1 MPVFLWYRQI
11 FHKASAYI
19 SMKVSQGGKAKTQD
33 QRLLEGGR
41 IRSHSIHID
50 DRRLIS
56 VTGVKD
62 VDSFNEQFVQLLT
75 EAGELRIEG
84 AELHITKLN
93 LDEGQVMLEGEISA
107 LEYAEG
113 EERGSL
119 LGRIFR

>member
-1 MPVFLWYRQI
+1 M
-11 FHKASAYI
+11 
-19 SMKVSQGGKAKTQD
+19 QD

-93 LDEGQVMLEGEISA
+93 LEEGQVMLVGEISA

>member
-1 MPVFLWYRQI
+1 M
-11 FHKASAYI
+11 
-19 SMKVSQGGKAKTQD
+19 QD

-84 AELHITKLN
+84 ADLHITKLN

-107 LEYAEG
+107 LEYAKREEACWEG
-113 EERGSL
+113 YSDEGAVPA
-119 LGRIFR
+119 GRADRVCRICCGG

>member
-1 MPVFLWYRQI
+1 M
-11 FHKASAYI
+11 
-19 SMKVSQGGKAKTQD
+19 QD

-75 EAGELRIEG
+75 
-84 AELHITKLN
+84 
-93 LDEGQVMLEGEISA
+93 
-107 LEYAEG
+107 
-113 EERGSL
+113 
-119 LGRIFR
+119 

>member
-1 MPVFLWYRQI
+1 M
-11 FHKASAYI
+11 
-19 SMKVSQGGKAKTQD
+19 QD

-84 AELHITKLN
+84 ADLHITKLN

-107 LEYAEG
+107 LEYDEG
-113 EERGSL
+113 EDRGSL

>member
-1 MPVFLWYRQI
+1 M
-11 FHKASAYI
+11 
-19 SMKVSQGGKAKTQD
+19 QD

-84 AELHITKLN
+84 ADLHIK
-93 LDEGQVMLEGEISA
+93 
-107 LEYAEG
+107 AESG
-113 EERGSL
+113 RGAGNA
-119 LGRIFR
+119 GRGDIRA

>member
-1 MPVFLWYRQI
+1 M
-11 FHKASAYI
+11 
-19 SMKVSQGGKAKTQD
+19 QD

-41 IRSHSIHID
+41 IRNHSIHID

-84 AELHITKLN
+84 ADLHITKLN

-107 LEYAEG
+107 LEYAGG

>member
-1 MPVFLWYRQI
+1 M
-11 FHKASAYI
+11 
-19 SMKVSQGGKAKTQD
+19 QD

-84 AELHITKLN
+84 GGAAHYKAES
-93 LDEGQVMLEGEISA
+93 G
-107 LEYAEG
+107 
-113 EERGSL
+113 RGAGNA
-119 LGRIFR
+119 GRGDIRA

>member
-1 MPVFLWYRQI
+1 M
-11 FHKASAYI
+11 
-19 SMKVSQGGKAKTQD
+19 
-33 QRLLEGGR
+33 
-41 IRSHSIHID
+41 
-50 DRRLIS
+50 
-56 VTGVKD
+56 TGVKD

-93 LDEGQVMLEGEISA
+93 LDEGQVMLEGGDIA

-113 EERGSL
+113 EERGL

>member
-1 MPVFLWYRQI
+1 M
-11 FHKASAYI
+11 
-19 SMKVSQGGKAKTQD
+19 QD

-84 AELHITKLN
+84 AE
-93 LDEGQVMLEGEISA
+93 VMLEGEISA

>member
-1 MPVFLWYRQI
+1 M
-11 FHKASAYI
+11 
-19 SMKVSQGGKAKTQD
+19 QD

-75 EAGELRIEG
+75 EA
-84 AELHITKLN
+84 ELHITKLN

>member
-1 MPVFLWYRQI
+1 MSNNWITSVYNLCIITAFI
-11 FHKASAYI
+11 EHTH
-19 SMKVSQGGKAKTQD
+19 VKTED
-33 QRLLEGGR
+33 
-41 IRSHSIHID
+41 IC
-50 DRRLIS
+50 

-84 AELHITKLN
+84 ADLHITKLN

>member
-1 MPVFLWYRQI
+1 M
-11 FHKASAYI
+11 
-19 SMKVSQGGKAKTQD
+19 QD

-84 AELHITKLN
+84 ADLHITKLN

-107 LEYAEG
+107 LEYTEG
-113 EERGSL
+113 EDRGSL

>member
-1 MPVFLWYRQI
+1 M
-11 FHKASAYI
+11 
-19 SMKVSQGGKAKTQD
+19 QD

-41 IRSHSIHID
+41 IRSHSIHMD
-50 DRRLIS
+50 DRRLMS
-56 VTGVKD
+56 VSGVKD
-62 VDSFNEQFVQLLT
+62 VDSFNERFIQLLT

-84 AELHITKLN
+84 ADLHITKLN

-107 LEYAEG
+107 LEYADC

>member
-1 MPVFLWYRQI
+1 M
-11 FHKASAYI
+11 
-19 SMKVSQGGKAKTQD
+19 QD

-84 AELHITKLN
+84 ADLHITKLN

-107 LEYAEG
+107 LEYSEG
-113 EERGSL
+113 EDRGSL

>member
-1 MPVFLWYRQI
+1 M
-11 FHKASAYI
+11 
-19 SMKVSQGGKAKTQD
+19 QD

-107 LEYAEG
+107 LEYTEG

>member
-1 MPVFLWYRQI
+1 M
-11 FHKASAYI
+11 
-19 SMKVSQGGKAKTQD
+19 QD

-62 VDSFNEQFVQLLT
+62 VDSFNEEFVQLLT

-84 AELHITKLN
+84 ADLHITKLN
-93 LDEGQVMLEGEISA
+93 LDEGQVMLEGEFSA

>member
-1 MPVFLWYRQI
+1 M
-11 FHKASAYI
+11 
-19 SMKVSQGGKAKTQD
+19 QD

-93 LDEGQVMLEGEISA
+93 LEGEISA

>member
-1 MPVFLWYRQI
+1 
-11 FHKASAYI
+11 
-19 SMKVSQGGKAKTQD
+19 MKVSQGGKAKMQD

-119 LGRIFR
+119 LGRIFS

>member
-1 MPVFLWYRQI
+1 M
-11 FHKASAYI
+11 
-19 SMKVSQGGKAKTQD
+19 QD

-50 DRRLIS
+50 DRRLNS

-84 AELHITKLN
+84 ADLHITKLN

>member
-1 MPVFLWYRQI
+1 M
-11 FHKASAYI
+11 
-19 SMKVSQGGKAKTQD
+19 QD

-113 EERGSL
+113 EVRGSL

>member
-1 MPVFLWYRQI
+1 M
-11 FHKASAYI
+11 
-19 SMKVSQGGKAKTQD
+19 QD

-107 LEYAEG
+107 LKYAEG